1 MATRLPHWLASGSN
15 RARRY
20 DAMRYQRICR
30 HAFVAIEDER
40 FYEHNGIDV
49 TGIIRAG
56 VKGVAS
62 GFHFSEGASTI
73 TQQLLKNTV
82 FTSWTSE
89 SSMAD
94 KFERKFQDQYLA
106 LQLEKV
112 VDKDWILENYLNAIN
127 LGQIL

>member
-1 MATRLPHWLASGSN
+1 MK
-15 RARRY
+15 
-20 DAMRYQRICR
+20 QKRISDYGYR
-30 HAFVAIEDER
+30 IGHHE
-40 FYEHNGIDV
+40 NGPRNKITDV
-49 TGIIRAG
+49 PGVRVGLTGIIRAG

-94 KFERKFQDQYLA
+94 KFERKFQEQYLA

-112 VDKDWILENYLNAIN
+112 VDKYHNCSYCRKAADNAKTPQA
-127 LGQIL
+127 LSLPFAQTR